1 MSEEF
6 IKEVDEDIKEEK
18 RIKLWKKLIP
28 YVISFS
34 LTIILFT
41 SGFVFWKNYTR
52 NSNQTLGDD
61 FTAAVDLANEDDT
74 DAALL
79 ALDRIV
85 DKGSDGYATIAKM
98 KKASLLIDKGLSD
111 EGLSIYLDLERISKE
126 DFTYQLTNLSAF
138 KKVIN
143 FEESFID
150 IIPGDILSINLF
162 GNNFQKEIKTVEKS
176 NSNKV
181 ITTKSLD
188 NENESFLVIGN
199 ELAFGKFH
207 FNGKV
212 FLLNRNEN
220 LTYIVDTSEA
230 DLEIPQFS
238 EEDYSLE
245 KK

>member
-28 YVISFS
+28 YVISVS

-85 DKGSDGYATIAKM
+85 DEGSDGYATIAKM
-98 KKASLLIDKGLSD
+98 KKASLLIDKGLAD
-111 EGLSIYLDLERISKE
+111 EGLSIYLDLERNAVDQSFRDIATILYVLNSMDKIAPETLLKKIEPLENSKVWQSSALE
-126 DFTYQLTNLSAF
+126 LKAFIFLKNNNKKLAKETFQSILNLKTSPSSLSTRARNMVEYL
-138 KKVIN
+138 K
-143 FEESFID
+143 EE
-150 IIPGDILSINLF
+150 
-162 GNNFQKEIKTVEKS
+162 
-176 NSNKV
+176 
-181 ITTKSLD
+181 
-188 NENESFLVIGN
+188 
-199 ELAFGKFH
+199 
-207 FNGKV
+207 
-212 FLLNRNEN
+212 
-220 LTYIVDTSEA
+220 
-230 DLEIPQFS
+230 
-238 EEDYSLE
+238 
-245 KK
+245 

>member
-111 EGLSIYLDLERISKE
+111 EGLSIYLDLERNAVDQSFRDIATILYVLNSMDKIAPETLLKKIEPLENSKVWQSSALE
-126 DFTYQLTNLSAF
+126 LKAFIFLKNNNKKLAKETFQSILNLKTSPSSLSTRARNMVEYL
-138 KKVIN
+138 K
-143 FEESFID
+143 EE
-150 IIPGDILSINLF
+150 
-162 GNNFQKEIKTVEKS
+162 
-176 NSNKV
+176 
-181 ITTKSLD
+181 
-188 NENESFLVIGN
+188 
-199 ELAFGKFH
+199 
-207 FNGKV
+207 
-212 FLLNRNEN
+212 
-220 LTYIVDTSEA
+220 
-230 DLEIPQFS
+230 
-238 EEDYSLE
+238 
-245 KK
+245 

>member
-6 IKEVDEDIKEEK
+6 IKEVDEDLKEEK

-111 EGLSIYLDLERISKE
+111 EGLSIYLDLERNAVDQSFRDIATILYVLNSMDKIAPETLLKKIEPLENSKVWQSSALE
-126 DFTYQLTNLSAF
+126 LKAFIFLKNNNKKLAKETFQSILNLKTSPSSLSTRARNMVEYL
-138 KKVIN
+138 K
-143 FEESFID
+143 EE
-150 IIPGDILSINLF
+150 
-162 GNNFQKEIKTVEKS
+162 
-176 NSNKV
+176 
-181 ITTKSLD
+181 
-188 NENESFLVIGN
+188 
-199 ELAFGKFH
+199 
-207 FNGKV
+207 
-212 FLLNRNEN
+212 
-220 LTYIVDTSEA
+220 
-230 DLEIPQFS
+230 
-238 EEDYSLE
+238 
-245 KK
+245 

>member
-98 KKASLLIDKGLSD
+98 KKASLLIDRGLSD
-111 EGLSIYLDLERISKE
+111 EKKAEWVTYRQTLRDLPANTS
-126 DFTYQLTNLSAF
+126 D
-138 KKVIN
+138 
-143 FEESFID
+143 
-150 IIPGDILSINLF
+150 P
-162 GNNFQKEIKTVEKS
+162 
-176 NSNKV
+176 
-181 ITTKSLD
+181 
-188 NENESFLVIGN
+188 ENPTWPTQPS
-199 ELAFGKFH
+199 
-207 FNGKV
+207 
-212 FLLNRNEN
+212 
-220 LTYIVDTSEA
+220 
-230 DLEIPQFS
+230 
-238 EEDYSLE
+238 
-245 KK
+245 